1 LVAIGNFDGV
11 HHGHRAVLSDAAAQ
25 ARQDGLIPLVLT
37 FDPHPAVVLGRAAP
51 PILTTLDRKLELIS
65 RVDATL
71 TVIVEPFTERLAAMS
86 PQQFAQDLL
95 VSQLGVRRVIVGRNF
110 RFGRERSGDLGVLV
124 ELGKSLGFTASAH
137 TLFTVGDEVVSSS
150 QIRQVVASGDV
161 SHAERL
167 LGRPHAISGRVVPGA
182 GRGRTIGVPTAN
194 LEAIAE
200 VLPAHGVYAVL
211 IDEIGEAGAQ
221 KLAAGVVNIGVRPTF
236 GGGEPS
242 IEAHLFDLARD
253 LYGAK
258 LRVHLIERIR
268 GERAFASVN
277 ELKSQ
282 IARDVEQAR
291 AITAERSAAVD
302 AGGAWC

>member
-1 LVAIGNFDGV
+1 
-11 HHGHRAVLSDAAAQ
+11 
-25 ARQDGLIPLVLT
+25 LIPLVLT
-37 FDPHPAVVLGRAAP
+37 FDPHPAAVLGRAAP
-51 PILTTLDRKLELIS
+51 PILTTLERKLELIS
-65 RVDATL
+65 RVDPTL

-110 RFGRERSGDLGVLV
+110 RFGRERSGDLAVLV
-124 ELGKSLGFTASAH
+124 DLGASLGFTASAH
-137 TLFTVGDEVVSSS
+137 SLFKVGDEVVSSS
-150 QIRQVVASGDV
+150 QIRQVVAAGDGV
-161 SHAERL
+161 HAERL

-200 VLPAHGVYAVL
+200 VLPRHGVYAVL
-211 IDEIGEAGAQ
+211 VDELREEGAQ
-221 KLAAGVVNIGVRPTF
+221 KLAAGVVNIGIRPTF
-236 GGGEPS
+236 GGGETS
-242 IEAHLFDLARD
+242 VEAHLFDLTRD

-258 LRVHLIERIR
+258 LRIHLLERIR
-268 GERAFASVN
+268 GEQTFASVTD
-277 ELKSQ
+277 LKSQ

-291 AITAERSAAVD
+291 AITSRRSPATD